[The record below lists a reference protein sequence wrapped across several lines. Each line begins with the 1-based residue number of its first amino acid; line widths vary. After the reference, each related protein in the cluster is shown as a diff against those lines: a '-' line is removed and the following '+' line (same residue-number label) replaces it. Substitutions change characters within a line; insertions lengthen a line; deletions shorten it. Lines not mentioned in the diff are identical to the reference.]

1 MQRLDVTYQNGADV
15 SMIHLITEEMMNE
28 RRAIRDVSVPVSALQ
43 KIMLLA
49 DIEMQ
54 RLYAVAQEG
63 GGDADALA
71 QEMDAMRQLQTAID
85 A

>member
-1 MQRLDVTYQNGADV
+1 YQHGADV
-15 SMIHLITEEMMNE
+15 SMIHLITEEMMDE
-28 RRAIRDVSVPVSALQ
+28 RRAIRDVRVPVSALQ

-63 GGDADALA
+63 GSDADSLA